1 MSSIEVQMY
10 YDETNNKDELTTKYN
25 CNYFYIFTEFQALK
39 SVNHNNMQY
48 SRIITLFFFCIS
60 SLAALSQQDI
70 RVFSEPDNFKKGYR
84 IMAEKTKPGTYTC
97 TVTFKQLVGYNCS
110 EGSTEF
116 TATITNY
123 GAQQIALITPIENA
137 SSFSLNYSYSYT
149 RGKNISKLD
158 SLFPHLLPI
167 QVGKNMQTSGVYFV
181 GDLIGK
187 NNANFYAMGFKYQ
200 LGDTICATRAGI
212 VYDFFDKAEARHEN
226 ELFSTK
232 TRNSIYLEHGDGTM
246 SKYNI
251 LSSIKVLVTLGEKVL
266 PGQPLAVF
274 DKPEKDYTML
284 LNIFY
289 LNLKSKATNGSN
301 YFDIRP
307 RFVLSKDNTNLAVAN
322 TLYPLVLHP
331 IEIIT
336 KELSNKEIKKLGLKN

>member
-1 MSSIEVQMY
+1 M
-10 YDETNNKDELTTKYN
+10 
-25 CNYFYIFTEFQALK
+25 
-39 SVNHNNMQY
+39 SVNHSNMHY
-48 SRIITLFFFCIS
+48 YRIITLFLFCIS

-70 RVFSEPDNFKKGYR
+70 RVFSEPDNLKKGYR
-84 IMAEKTKPGTYTC
+84 LMVEKTKPGSFTC
-97 TVTFKQLVGYNCS
+97 TVIFKQLVGYNCS

-116 TATITNY
+116 TTTVTGY
-123 GAQQIALITPIENA
+123 GIQQIALLTPIENA
-137 SSFSLNYSYSYT
+137 SSFSFSYT
-149 RGKNISKLD
+149 STYIRGKNISKLD
-158 SLFPHLLPI
+158 SLYQHLLPI
-167 QVGKNMQTSGVYFV
+167 SAGKSIQTSGVYFI

-187 NNANFYAMGFKYQ
+187 KNTDFYAMGFKYQ

-212 VYDFFDKAEARHEN
+212 VYDFFDKAESRHEN

-251 LSSIKVLVTLGEKVL
+251 LSSLKMLVTLGDKVI

-284 LNIFY
+284 LNLFY
-289 LNLKSKATNGSN
+289 LNLKVKNASGSN

-307 RFVLSKDNTNLAVAN
+307 RFVLSKENTNLAMAN
-322 TLYPLVLHP
+322 TLYTSVFHP
-331 IEIIT
+331 FELIT
-336 KELSNKEIKKLGLKN
+336 KELSNKEIKKLGLKK